1 MIIMKSFMKKSIN
14 TLGRSARLQAA
25 ASAWFL
31 AVCLFLSACAQPSS
45 DRSDTAGSGYDFS
58 GSDTATSESVAS
70 GSDRSGTASSASGP
84 VSAVKEKGAGSA
96 ADGKASGT
104 GVSSSSIQKRSALIG
119 DRYGI
124 RILCGSDARL
134 SYRDYTAS
142 ALTAPEQILSTLDVI
157 DRTLGIYPP
166 GFFTS
171 VREGFCDSI
180 TICLARDLHAVNDSS
195 HLESA
200 HAFTTVQDDTIWL
213 VLNAEET
220 ILPSTLIHEL
230 THVTDYRLL
239 AMHQLLE
246 SEWGRL
252 NPQGFSYYN
261 AYLDE
266 SGRDLRLS
274 GSRRYTSEEETDPEN
289 IWFYDAYSRTYAME
303 DRARLME
310 ILLEGVPVSGD
321 GPEELPGRDLCF
333 ASPHV
338 RTKLRFYFYTLR
350 QAFGTGRWPE
360 QTSWEAALQ
369 EAADP

>member
-1 MIIMKSFMKKSIN
+1 MIVMKSFMKKHIN
-14 TLGRSARLQAA
+14 TLVRSGRRKSPV
-25 ASAWFL
+25 SAWIL
-31 AVCLFLSACAQPSS
+31 AVCLCLSACALRPA
-45 DRSDTAGSGYDFS
+45 DGSGS
-58 GSDTATSESVAS
+58 TAS
-70 GSDRSGTASSASGP
+70 GSAASASASASATSSPAVSGIDTSAAGS
-84 VSAVKEKGAGSA
+84 VSAEEKTGAGST
-96 ADGKASGT
+96 ADGT
-104 GVSSSSIQKRSALIG
+104 LSSVRARAAQIG
-119 DRYGI
+119 ARYGI

-134 SYRDYTAS
+134 SYSDYTAS
-142 ALTAPEQILSTLDVI
+142 ALREPDRVLPALEVIERTLD
-157 DRTLGIYPP
+157 IYPP

-180 TICLARDLHAVNDSS
+180 TICLARNLRAVNDDS
-195 HLESA
+195 HLENA

-213 VLNAEET
+213 VLNAEEPV
-220 ILPSTLIHEL
+220 LPSTLIHEL

-252 NPQGFSYYN
+252 NPQDFNYYN

-266 SGRDLRLS
+266 SGRDLRLT
-274 GSRRYTSEEETDPEN
+274 GSRRYTAEEETDPQE

-310 ILLEGVPVSGD
+310 KLLETVPGGAPQSPAD
-321 GPEELPGRDLCF
+321 PLPDRDLCF

-350 QAFGTGRWPE
+350 QAFGTSRWPD

-369 EAADP
+369 EIAE

>member
-1 MIIMKSFMKKSIN
+1 M
-14 TLGRSARLQAA
+14 
-25 ASAWFL
+25 
-31 AVCLFLSACAQPSS
+31 
-45 DRSDTAGSGYDFS
+45 
-58 GSDTATSESVAS
+58 
-70 GSDRSGTASSASGP
+70 
-84 VSAVKEKGAGSA
+84 
-96 ADGKASGT
+96 
-104 GVSSSSIQKRSALIG
+104 
-119 DRYGI
+119 
-124 RILCGSDARL
+124 
-134 SYRDYTAS
+134 
-142 ALTAPEQILSTLDVI
+142 
-157 DRTLGIYPP
+157 
-166 GFFTS
+166 
-171 VREGFCDSI
+171 
-180 TICLARDLHAVNDSS
+180 
-195 HLESA
+195 
-200 HAFTTVQDDTIWL
+200 QDDTIWL

-266 SGRDLRLS
+266 SGRDLRLT

-360 QTSWEAALQ
+360 QTSWEAALK